1 MIPPFDPIIVQFGPL
16 VNGMP
21 VFAVRWYAVMILT
34 GIVLATVLAAIQAHQ
49 DGEDVNYVWDG
60 VTIIVLCG
68 VIGARIYHIFSEPVG
83 GYAGW
88 HYYLQNPEK
97 IIAIWEGGLGI
108 FGGIIGG
115 LLGGLFYTRKHRLNF
130 WQWMDYA
137 AVGMPL
143 AQAFGRFG
151 NYMNREL
158 YGPPTTVPWGLRI
171 PAEYRIMP
179 YTDLATYPPDTLFH
193 PTFLYESL
201 GSLLVFL
208 VLFWLVTQRKPH
220 LKRGDISLGYLIGY
234 GVVRF
239 GVEFLRPDAW
249 RFSADQPLAAAQ
261 WFALALI
268 ICGSIGIILNHRWH
282 RPEKASA

>member
-1 MIPPFDPIIVQFGPL
+1 MLPPFEPVIIQFGPL
-16 VNGMP
+16 VNGAPMY
-21 VFAVRWYAVMILT
+21 AVRWYAVLILT
-34 GIVLATVLAAIQAHQ
+34 GIILASVLAAIQAER
-49 DGEDVNYVWDG
+49 DGENPENVWDG
-60 VTIIVLCG
+60 VVVIVLMG
-68 VIGARIYHIFSEPVG
+68 IIGARIYHIFSEPVG

-88 HYYLQNPEK
+88 HYYLQNPGK

-115 LLGGLFYTRKHRLNF
+115 LLGGALFAWRRRLKF

-179 YTDLATYPPDTLFH
+179 YTDMTTYPPDTLFH

-201 GSLLVFL
+201 GCLLVFL
-208 VLFWLVTQRKPH
+208 VLFWLVTHRKEALRH
-220 LKRGDISLGYLIGY
+220 GDLSMGYLIGY

-239 GVEFLRPDAW
+239 SVEFLRPDAW
-249 RFSADQPLAAAQ
+249 RFAANQPLAAAQ
-261 WFALALI
+261 WFALGAILVGVAGILI
-268 ICGSIGIILNHRWH
+268 NHLWQGNRV
-282 RPEKASA
+282 PA

>member
-1 MIPPFDPIIVQFGPL
+1 MLPPFDPIIIQFGPR
-16 VNGMP
+16 VNGAP
-21 VFAVRWYAVMILT
+21 IFAVRWYAVLILT
-34 GIVLATVLAAIQAHQ
+34 GIILATVLAAIQAKR
-49 DGEDVNYVWDG
+49 DGENVDNVWDG
-60 VTIIVLCG
+60 VVVIVLMG
-68 VIGARIYHIFSEPVG
+68 IVGARIYHIFSEPVG

-88 HYYLQNPEK
+88 HYYLQNPQK

-115 LLGGLFYTRKHRLNF
+115 LLGGALFAWKRKLNL

-158 YGPPTTVPWGLRI
+158 YGPPTTLPWGLRI

-179 YTDLATYPPDTLFH
+179 YTDMTTYPPDTLFH

-201 GSLLVFL
+201 GCLMVFL
-208 VLFWLVTQRKPH
+208 VLFWLTTHKKDQ
-220 LKRGDISLGYLIGY
+220 LKRGDLSLGYLMGY
-234 GVVRF
+234 GIVRF

-249 RFSADQPLAAAQ
+249 RFTADQPLAAAQ
-261 WFALALI
+261 WFALAFVLI
-268 ICGSIGIILNHRWH
+268 AGIGIVLNHRLN
-282 RPEKASA
+282 RPETARA

>member
-1 MIPPFDPIIVQFGPL
+1 MLPPFEPIIVQFGPL
-16 VNGMP
+16 INGVPM
-21 VFAVRWYAVMILT
+21 FAVRWYAVLILT
-34 GIVLATVLAAIQAHQ
+34 GIVLATVLAAIQAQ
-49 DGEDVNYVWDG
+49 RDGENVNHVWDG
-60 VTIIVLCG
+60 VTVVVLMG
-68 VIGARIYHIFSEPVG
+68 IIGARIYHIFSEPAG

-88 HYYLQNPEK
+88 HYYLQNPQK

-115 LLGGLFYTRKHRLNF
+115 VLGSVLFAWKRKLKC

-158 YGPPTTVPWGLRI
+158 YGPPTTLPWGLRI
-171 PAEYRIMP
+171 PAEYRIAP
-179 YTDLATYPPDTLFH
+179 YTDLTTYPPDTLFH

-201 GSLLVFL
+201 GCLIVFL
-208 VLFWLVTQRKPH
+208 VLFWLVTQKKTV
-220 LKRGDISLGYLIGY
+220 LKHGDLAMGYLIGY
-234 GVVRF
+234 AVVRF

-249 RFSADQPLAAAQ
+249 RFAPGQSLAAAQ
-261 WFALALI
+261 WFALGFIVL
-268 ICGSIGIILNHRWH
+268 GLLGIVLNHRSTPQTA
-282 RPEKASA
+282 RA